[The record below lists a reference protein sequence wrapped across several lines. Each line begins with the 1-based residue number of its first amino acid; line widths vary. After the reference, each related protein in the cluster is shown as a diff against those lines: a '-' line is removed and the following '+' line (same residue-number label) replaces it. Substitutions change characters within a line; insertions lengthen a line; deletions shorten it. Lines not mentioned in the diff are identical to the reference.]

1 MLRDSYQM
9 NGYIMTNKPVP
20 RVPIPR
26 RDKIQCIDRIPNH
39 SSNDK
44 LLNVHYLKED
54 KDNQ

>member
-1 MLRDSYQM
+1 M

-54 KDNQ
+54 KDNQNSHK